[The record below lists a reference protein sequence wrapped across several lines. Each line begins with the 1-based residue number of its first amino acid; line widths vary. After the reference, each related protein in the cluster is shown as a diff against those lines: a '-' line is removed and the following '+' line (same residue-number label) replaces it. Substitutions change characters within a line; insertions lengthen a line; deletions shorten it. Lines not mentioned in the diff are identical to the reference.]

1 MAVNSTQEPDLATG
15 RRNEWLLV
23 TFTGSTNLADAVIRV
38 ALPLLALQ
46 VTHSPLAITAVA
58 SLISL
63 PWLLSA
69 LHIGVFVD
77 RANRRSLMFG
87 AETVRLA
94 SAAVLLTAVLTDSV
108 NMPLIYVTALVLGL
122 AEVVA
127 VLSGASIVP
136 SAIPRTRWQ
145 TALSRITATEALCN
159 SFLGAPVGGLLVA
172 AGFGIALGV
181 TGVVYLAGAIL
192 LLMLAGNF
200 AVAPTQ
206 ERRPVHTEIKDGMR
220 FLLQHRLLR
229 TMAGL
234 ITIMAGCWAAWLALI
249 PAYAVGGPLGLDA
262 QQYGFLLTCLGAGGV
277 LGTVLVGPVNRL
289 VGRRWAMLVDIIGS
303 FALVGVPAVL
313 PATPSSAWAI
323 GAAAFVA
330 GAGGT
335 MWTVNSR
342 VITQSFVP
350 NDMLGRFSA
359 ASRVVAWGMAP
370 VAAAAAGALAQ
381 LVSYQVAFGTFA
393 LLCLLLIHPFLRVIT
408 TDAIADVGLPVA
420 ADAEPAVAVP
430 VAAGPAT
437 AEPPVPVPVPT
448 GAAAE

>member
-1 MAVNSTQEPDLATG
+1 MNSTEEPDLATG
-15 RRNEWLLV
+15 MRNEWLLV
-23 TFTGSTNLADAVIRV
+23 SFAASTNIADAVMRV

-46 VTHSPLAITAVA
+46 VTRSPLAITAVA

-77 RANRRSLMFG
+77 RMNRRSLMIG
-87 AETVRLA
+87 AEAVRLTV
-94 SAAVLLTAVLTDSV
+94 AAVLLAAVLIDTIS
-108 NMPLIYVTALVLGL
+108 MPLIYVSALVLGL

-127 VLSGASIVP
+127 ILSGASIVP

-145 TALSRITATEALCN
+145 TALSRITATESLCN
-159 SFLGAPVGGLLVA
+159 SFLGAPVGGLLVTT
-172 AGFGIALGV
+172 GFGIAFGV
-181 TGVVYLAGAIL
+181 TGVVYLAGAFV
-192 LLMLAGNF
+192 LLMLVGNF

-206 ERRPVHTEIKDGMR
+206 ERRPVHAEIKDGLR
-220 FLLQHRLLR
+220 FLMQHRLLR

-234 ITIMAGCWAAWLALI
+234 ITVMAGCWAAWLALI
-249 PAYAVGGPLGLDA
+249 PVYAVGGPLGLDA

-289 VGRRWAMLVDIIGS
+289 LGRRWAMLIDIIGS
-303 FALVGVPAVL
+303 FALVGVPAVV
-313 PATPSSAWAI
+313 PPTPSSAWAI

-350 NDMLGRFSA
+350 NDMLGRFAS
-359 ASRVVAWGMAP
+359 ASRLVAWGMAP
-370 VAAAAAGALAQ
+370 VAAAAGGVLAQ

-393 LLCLLLIHPFLRVIT
+393 VLCLLLIHPFLRVIT
-408 TDAIADVGLPVA
+408 TDAIADVDRPVLA
-420 ADAEPAVAVP
+420 HAV
-430 VAAGPAT
+430 PAT
-437 AEPPVPVPVPT
+437 AVE
-448 GAAAE
+448 